1 MKRQRGSGRVTP
13 AAMAALAAMCVV
25 AALPTQALAAGEPH
39 PYVFDSEAKTVKGAA
54 VNSDGPALMA
64 GSAYRD
70 SIKPGEKRYY
80 RVDLDAR
87 TNAYI
92 SAVAVPGLKT
102 KVASPDKV
110 SVSIEDRSGTKCGSG
125 DAQFGSAAYAR
136 PIAAYADRM
145 IDKDSSSCQEAG
157 AYYVLIERDGD
168 AASAPE
174 PWDVE
179 IRFATEPGLKAAGA
193 TAAPENWPSASP
205 PPPAGSPR
213 KRAGGTSFS
222 DATGL
227 TEGEWQDE
235 ILPGRTRFYRVPL
248 DWGQQI
254 FASADLGTSPT
265 ASDTT
270 QSVSSALSVSLHN
283 PARGLVDETASVYYD
298 GKQKSV
304 ALDPV
309 PPVAYENRF
318 DSTDSTNAMR
328 FAGWYY
334 LAVTLSPEVGAEYG
348 STALS
353 LTLRVNVTGQAKAA
367 PPYDG
372 AAGDF
377 QVTEDDQAAADSGKS
392 GSGEDGGDPLQLVA
406 AVLIGTGTVLLLGLA
421 VWLLL
426 KRRRASGAPAGPSAG
441 APAVPGQGP
450 ATLPDQG
457 HVPGGHAQ
465 GGQVPGQAS
474 GGQVPGGHGQGGQV
488 PGQAPGAQQGQFGPP
503 PSW

>member
-1 MKRQRGSGRVTP
+1 
-13 AAMAALAAMCVV
+13 MAALAAMCVV

-54 VNSDGPALMA
+54 VNSDGPALTA

-102 KVASPDKV
+102 EVASPDKV

-205 PPPAGSPR
+205 PPPAGSPQ

-222 DATGL
+222 DATGI

>member
-1 MKRQRGSGRVTP
+1 MKRQRDRGRVAL
-13 AAMAALAAMCVV
+13 AAIAAMCVV
-25 AALPTQALAAGEPH
+25 AGLPTQALAAGEPN
-39 PYVFDSEAKTVKGAA
+39 PYVFDSEAKTVKGSA
-54 VNSDGPALMA
+54 VNSDGPALTA
-64 GSAYRD
+64 GSVYRD
-70 SIKPGEKRYY
+70 AIKPGEKRYY

-92 SAVAVPGLKT
+92 SAVAVPKLKT
-102 KVASPDKV
+102 KVASLDKL

-136 PIAAYADRM
+136 PVAAYADRM
-145 IDKDSSSCQEAG
+145 IEKDSSSCQEAG

-168 AASAPE
+168 AASTPE
-174 PWDVE
+174 AWDVE
-179 IRFATEPGLKAAGA
+179 IRFASEPGLKAAGP

-205 PPPAGSPR
+205 PPPAGSPQ

-248 DWGQQI
+248 DWGKQI

-318 DSTDSTNAMR
+318 DSTESTNAMR

-334 LAVTLSPEVGAEYG
+334 IAVTLSPEVGAEYG
-348 STALS
+348 STPLA
-353 LTLRVNVTGQAKAA
+353 LTLRVNVTGKPKAA
-367 PPYDG
+367 PAYDG

-392 GSGEDGGDPLQLVA
+392 GSDEDGSDPLQLVA
-406 AVLIGTGTVLLLGLA
+406 AVLIGTGTVLLLGLG

-426 KRRRASGAPAGPSAG
+426 KRRRASGGQAGPGAG
-441 APAVPGQGP
+441 TPTVPAQGP

-457 HVPGGHAQ
+457 HVPGGHPQGGQAPGGHPQ
-465 GGQVPGQAS
+465 GGQVPGRS
-474 GGQVPGGHGQGGQV
+474 
-488 PGQAPGAQQGQFGPP
+488 PGAQQGQFGPP